1 MWTSLIASVIGLTLR
16 RMIRSDNEDVSK
28 VGTVL
33 MLICFIFGSIFGIS
47 LIPQSITR
55 WTLMVMPPSAFFI
68 LACIMWVF
76 NNNRL
81 KKQREGVEKK

>member
-33 MLICFIFGSIFGIS
+33 MLICFIFGGFA
-47 LIPQSITR
+47 LIDY
-55 WTLMVMPPSAFFI
+55 MV
-68 LACIMWVF
+68 
-76 NNNRL
+76 N
-81 KKQREGVEKK
+81 K